1 MKSEGY
7 GATDSALLEG
17 NVLPYVCEDLLT
29 DCISG
34 SMLALVQPVIS

>member
-7 GATDSALLEG
+7 GATDSALLES
-17 NVLPYVCEDLLT
+17 NLLPYICEDLLA

-34 SMLALVQPVIS
+34 TMLALVQPVIS

>member
-7 GATDSALLEG
+7 GATDSALLECD
-17 NVLPYVCEDLLT
+17 LIPYIREDLLA

-34 SMLALVQPVIS
+34 AMLALVQPVVS